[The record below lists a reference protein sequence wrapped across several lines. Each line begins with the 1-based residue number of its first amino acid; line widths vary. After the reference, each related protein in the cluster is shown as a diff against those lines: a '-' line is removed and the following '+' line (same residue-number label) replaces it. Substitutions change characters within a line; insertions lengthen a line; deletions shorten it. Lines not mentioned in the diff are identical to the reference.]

1 MTKAPPIFPNISS
14 ETHPGYAL
22 ALHWNAV
29 CNRQSIADVLAQ
41 CDDTP
46 PLPLGMEEDDLDWLQ
61 QHKLDLH
68 PPRAPRPGL
77 PMDLLLILSLG
88 KAIAA
93 AGGEKPGRPCR
104 ISRIEGVT
112 AGMMMALETLLAEP
126 LITGALLDPLFN
138 AVDLHNCLPT
148 AEPRLREEK
157 LRGIFKK
164 VTSQVMRGRGAILL
178 GLGSDPMPGEL
189 EPLCPPPL
197 RLQPPDRAML
207 MALLKLRYPQAVE
220 PVLPVALPADHQIAK
235 QSFVVLAAALQAPT
249 REAALEGLHGF
260 CSRPAARV
268 ELPDGV
274 TGLDEV
280 AGQPEAVALLRRL
293 AEDVAHW
300 RAGLLPWGA
309 VPRSLILHGP
319 PGTGKTL
326 LAGAFAAEAGLPLVA
341 SSFAECQKFGHLGD
355 MLAALDAAVSEA
367 AGRSPSVFFLDELDG
382 FNTRDNKDIG
392 RGSGYMRAV
401 INGLLR
407 QIDRLMATPGV
418 VLIGATNDLS
428 AIDPAIRRAGR
439 FDATLLIQPPD
450 KSGMAQILR
459 RHLAVPH
466 DPALESVITIAAER
480 LIGTNGAEAA
490 ALARAALSH
499 ARATGA
505 ELAQALLAELDK
517 RLPGRAEHIDR
528 RIALHEAGHA
538 VVGMLSGLP
547 DPLALRIDRAG
558 GSTVWEMPPLHDY
571 DTALAEIRTL
581 LGGRAAEQVLLGN
594 VSNGSGLGPQSDLA
608 LATELVVKLETEWG
622 LGDGGLI
629 FQPNTPLNLR
639 HGQQW
644 LREKLNHI
652 LNTSYAEARTT
663 IATHRELIQDLADAL
678 LEERELT
685 GTKLSK
691 HLDKIRR
698 AQRWGEEGGFEPT
711 NRVMHLALDYR

>member
-1 MTKAPPIFPNISS
+1 
-14 ETHPGYAL
+14 
-22 ALHWNAV
+22 
-29 CNRQSIADVLAQ
+29 
-41 CDDTP
+41 
-46 PLPLGMEEDDLDWLQ
+46 
-61 QHKLDLH
+61 
-68 PPRAPRPGL
+68 
-77 PMDLLLILSLG
+77 MDLLLILSLA

-93 AGGEKPGRPCR
+93 AGDEKPGRPCR

-112 AGMMMALETLLAEP
+112 AGMMMALETLFAEP
-126 LITGALLDPLFN
+126 LITGALLDPQFN
-138 AVDLHNCLPT
+138 TVDLHNCLTT

-164 VTSQVMRGRGAILL
+164 VSAQVVKGHGAILL
-178 GLGSDPMPGEL
+178 GLGSDPVPGEL

-197 RLQPPDRAML
+197 RLPPPDRAML
-207 MALLKLRYPQAVE
+207 MALLKLRYPHAVE
-220 PVLPVALPADHQIAK
+220 TVLPAALPADHQIAK

-249 REAALEGLHGF
+249 RDAALDALHGF
-260 CSRPAARV
+260 CSRPAAKS

-293 AEDVAHW
+293 AEDVAQW

-355 MLAALDAAVSEA
+355 MLAALDTTVSEA
-367 AGRSPSVFFLDELDG
+367 AARSPSVFFLDELDG

-401 INGLLR
+401 ITGLLR

-418 VLIGATNDLS
+418 VLIGATNDLA

-439 FDATLLIQPPD
+439 FDATLLIQPPT

-459 RHLAVPH
+459 RHLSASHGPELEAVIK
-466 DPALESVITIAAER
+466 VAAER
-480 LIGTNGAEAA
+480 LVGTNGGEAA
-490 ALARAALSH
+490 ALARAAL
-499 ARATGA
+499 ARARGTNEA
-505 ELAQALLAELDK
+505 LAQAWLAELDK
-517 RLPGRAEHIDR
+517 RLPGRAEHFDR

-547 DPLALRIDRAG
+547 APLALRIDRAG
-558 GSTVWEMPPLHDY
+558 GSTVWEMPPLHSFDS
-571 DTALAEIRTL
+571 ALAEIKTL
-581 LGGRAAEQVLLGN
+581 LGGRAAEEVIIGN
-594 VSNGSGLGPQSDLA
+594 VSNGAGMGPQSDLA
-608 LATELVVKLETEWG
+608 LATELAVKLETEWG

-629 FQPNTPLNLR
+629 WQPNTPLNLR

-652 LNTSYAEARTT
+652 LNTAYAEARTIIT
-663 IATHRELIQDLADAL
+663 THRELVQDLADAL
-678 LEERELT
+678 MQERELT
-685 GTKLSK
+685 GPKLSK
-691 HLDKIRR
+691 QLEKIRQV
-698 AQRWGEEGGFEPT
+698 QRWDEESVAEPT
-711 NRVMHLALDYR
+711 NRIMQLALD